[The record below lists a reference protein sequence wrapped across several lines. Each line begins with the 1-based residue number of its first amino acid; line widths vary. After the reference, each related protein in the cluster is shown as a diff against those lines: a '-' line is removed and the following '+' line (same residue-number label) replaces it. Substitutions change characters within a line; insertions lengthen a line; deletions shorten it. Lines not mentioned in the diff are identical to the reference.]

1 MGLYLAID
9 AGGTKTVCC
18 VADETRELARVSCGT
33 VKLMRV
39 SEAEATDRLTGLVT
53 EAAAVAGISLADIT
67 RTCMGLAGLTIAAV
81 RAWAEK
87 TLGKLV
93 GGELVLCGDEV
104 IALDAAFEGGKGIL
118 VIAGTG
124 SNIVGRAADGTMY
137 TVGGWGPALGDE
149 GSGFWIGHEGVKAVF
164 WGLDRG
170 VPTTMLKAVQE
181 AWNVDT
187 IGDVVAAANVR
198 PGPDFAALA
207 PVVAWCAEEGDE
219 LARAVLERAGDDL
232 ADQVA
237 LVRLKMEES
246 GDPGTVGVAFVG
258 SVLDRIATVRS
269 AMVKSL
275 AENGV
280 NVTVKESAEDSL
292 DGALWRARNALKVS

>member
-1 MGLYLAID
+1 MSLYLAID

-39 SEAEATDRLTGLVT
+39 SEVEATDRLTGLVT
-53 EAAAVAGISLADIT
+53 EAAAVAGISLGDVT
-67 RTCMGLAGLTIAAV
+67 RTCMGIAGLSISAV
-81 RAWAEK
+81 RLWAEN

-104 IALDAAFEGGKGIL
+104 IALDAAFQGGPGIL

-137 TVGGWGPALGDE
+137 SAGGWGPAIGDE

-170 VPTTMLKAVQE
+170 VPTTMLKAIQE
-181 AWNVDT
+181 AWNADT

-207 PVVAWCAEEGDE
+207 PVVAWCAEEGDD
-219 LARAVLERAGDDL
+219 LAKAVLERAGDDL

-258 SVLDRIATVRS
+258 SVLDRIEMVRAS
-269 AMVKSL
+269 MVKSL

-280 NVTVKESAEDSL
+280 DVKVKEAAEDSL
-292 DGALWRARNALKVS
+292 DGALWRARNGLKC

>member
-1 MGLYLAID
+1 MSLYLAID

-53 EAAAVAGISLADIT
+53 EAAAVAGISLGDVT
-67 RTCMGLAGLTIAAV
+67 RTCMGIAGLSISAV
-81 RAWAEK
+81 RVWAEN

-93 GGELVLCGDEV
+93 GGELLLCGDEV
-104 IALDAAFEGGKGIL
+104 IALDAAFQGGKGIL

-137 TVGGWGPALGDE
+137 SVGGWGPAIGDE

-170 VPTTMLKAVQE
+170 VPTTMLKAIQE
-181 AWNVDT
+181 AWNADT

-207 PVVAWCAEEGDE
+207 PVVAWCAEEGDD

-246 GDPGTVGVAFVG
+246 GDPGNVGVAFVG
-258 SVLDRIATVRS
+258 SVLDRIATVRAS
-269 AMVKSL
+269 MVKSL

-280 NVTVKESAEDSL
+280 NVSVKESAEDSL
-292 DGALWRARNALKVS
+292 DGALWRARQGLKC